1 MSEPADVSVLIPCR
15 DLGEYLDEAVD
26 TVFAQ
31 TRSSFEIL
39 VVDDGSAEPRTRRL
53 LDGYRWPNV
62 RVLRQERKGSAAA
75 KNLALGEARGRF
87 CCALDPRHGLDR
99 LYFEQAVGTL
109 DREPALSFVTAR
121 GRFFGELEVEPAWRR
136 LDLPVVLASGFL
148 HGSTLLRTESV
159 RALGG
164 YDASLPEGLED
175 RDLLIRLLAAGQ
187 TGRLLDATLVFLRGG
202 RARGA
207 GPGGERSAL
216 QAPLIAKHA
225 GLYQSLLTEI
235 LLAREEETDT
245 VVRHAAALAPV
256 PNLLTP
262 EAATAAFHSGEALRR
277 IESLEEAL
285 VRAHRDLDAYRRSF
299 SWRVAGP
306 LRVVHRAWRRLAG
319 RLRPAG

>member
-1 MSEPADVSVLIPCR
+1 MSEPAFVSVLVPCR

-39 VVDDGSAEPRTRRL
+39 VVDDGSTEPRTLRL
-53 LDGYRWPNV
+53 LEGYRWPKV

-75 KNLALGEARGRF
+75 KNLALGEACGRF

-99 LYFEQAVGTL
+99 LYFEQAVDAL
-109 DREPALSFVTAR
+109 EREPELAFVTAR
-121 GRFFGELEVEPAWRR
+121 GRFFGELEAEPGWSR

-148 HGSTLLRTESV
+148 HGSAVLRTEDL
-159 RALGG
+159 RAAGG
-164 YDASLPEGLED
+164 YDASLPDGLED

-187 TGRLLDATLVFLRGG
+187 KGRLLDATLVFLRGES
-202 RARGA
+202 AREA
-207 GPGGERSAL
+207 GPGGERSPL

-245 VVRHAAALAPV
+245 VVRRPAALAPV
-256 PNLLTP
+256 PSPLTP
-262 EAATAAFHSGEALRR
+262 EAATAASLSGEALRR

-306 LRVVHRAWRRLAG
+306 LRVVHRSWRRLAG
-319 RLRPAG
+319 RLRPDR

>member
-1 MSEPADVSVLIPCR
+1 MNEPAIVSVLIPCR

-31 TRSSFEIL
+31 TRGFEVL
-39 VVDDGSAEPRTRRL
+39 VVDDGSIEPGTRRL
-53 LDGYRWPNV
+53 LDGYRWPKV
-62 RVLRQERKGSAAA
+62 RVLRQERRGSAAA

-99 LYFEQAVGTL
+99 LYFEQAIDTL
-109 DREPALSFVTAR
+109 EREPDLSFVTAR
-121 GRFFGELEVEPAWRR
+121 GRFFGELEVEPGWRG

-148 HGSTLLRTESV
+148 HGSTVLRTESV
-159 RALGG
+159 RASGG
-164 YDASLPEGLED
+164 YDASLPDGLED

-187 TGRLLDATLVFLRGG
+187 KGRLIDATLVFQRGES
-202 RARGA
+202 AREA
-207 GPGGERSAL
+207 GPGKERFGL

-245 VVRHAAALAPV
+245 VVRSTTTLSSV
-256 PNLLTP
+256 PSQLRS
-262 EAATAAFHSGEALRR
+262 EAATGALLSGEALRR

-285 VRAHRDLDAYRRSF
+285 ARAHRDLDAYRRSF

-319 RLRPAG
+319 RLRLDR